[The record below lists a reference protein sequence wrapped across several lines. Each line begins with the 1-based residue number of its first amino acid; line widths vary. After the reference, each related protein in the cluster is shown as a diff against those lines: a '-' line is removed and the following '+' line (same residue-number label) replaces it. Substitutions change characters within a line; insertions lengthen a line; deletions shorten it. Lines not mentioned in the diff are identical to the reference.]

1 MKHVILI
8 LLLLNSLQAL
18 VNGDFDGDDSVWTA
32 WSGEGSTT
40 LDLDYTANGPS
51 GGSGEALRIVA
62 SDWANG
68 GVYQAINLDANVI
81 YGLSGLTKGFNC
93 DQNWLEISILNAAP
107 QQGVDIGT
115 HDIIVAQHFWDCGA
129 SAPWNWDTSFANT
142 CGTNVS
148 MPTEDP
154 GVFMVPESGTYYLII
169 KSGGVACD
177 VMLDNLE
184 IEILDDNPPQQVWTL
199 VWADEF
205 DGTAINT
212 SKWGYDIGRGDGGW
226 GNNEAQYYTNNT
238 DNVFIEE
245 GHLVIQALIQ
255 NYGGADYT
263 SARLVT
269 RNKGD
274 WTYGKVVVRAKLPG
288 GTGTWPAIWMLPT
301 DWLYG
306 GWPNSGE
313 IDVMENVGYAPDI
326 IHGTAHTGDYNW
338 LNGSPPPGGSAT
350 IGTATSSFHDYTL
363 EWDENYLK
371 WYVDDVLYFTFL
383 NDQASNTA
391 TWPFDQRFHLLLNL
405 AIGGTWGGQQ
415 GIDNGSF
422 PARLEVDYV
431 RVYEV
436 SYLLVTDPEN
446 SPQGY
451 ALQGNYP
458 NPFNPTTTIRYAL
471 PEHSMVKLTV
481 FDIRG
486 KEIYSLVNA
495 EKPSGNYEVQWHGL
509 DQQGNVVSTGMYF
522 CRLQAGGF
530 SQTIKMAFL
539 R

>member
-1 MKHVILI
+1 MKQIILT
-8 LLLLNSLQAL
+8 LLLLNSIQAFI
-18 VNGDFDGDDSVWTA
+18 NGDFDGDDSAWIA
-32 WSGEGSTT
+32 WSGEGSPT

-51 GGSGEALRIVA
+51 GGSGAALRIVA

-68 GVYQAINLDANVI
+68 GVYQAISLEGNVI
-81 YGLSGLTKGFNC
+81 YGLSGLTKGLNC
-93 DQNWLEISILNAAP
+93 DQNWLEISILAEAP
-107 QQGVDIGT
+107 QPGIDIGT
-115 HDIIVAQHFWDCGA
+115 NDVIVSQHFWDCGA
-129 SAPWNWDTSFANT
+129 NTPWNWDINFANT
-142 CGTNVS
+142 CGTNAP

-154 GVFMVPESGTYYLII
+154 GVFMVPTSGTYFLAI
-169 KSGGVACD
+169 KAGGVACD
-177 VMLDNLE
+177 VMLDDLE
-184 IEILDDNPPQQVWTL
+184 LDILDDNPPQQVWTL

-205 DGTAINT
+205 DASTINT

-226 GNNEAQYYTNNT
+226 GNSEAQYYTNNT
-238 DNVFIEE
+238 GNVFIED

-301 DWLYG
+301 DWSYG

-313 IDVMENVGYAPDI
+313 IDVMENVGFSPDV

-338 LNGSPPPGGSAT
+338 FNGSPPPGGSVNLP
-350 IGTATSSFHDYTL
+350 TATSSFHDYTL
-363 EWDENYLK
+363 EWDEDYLK
-371 WYVDDVLYFTFL
+371 WYVDDDLYFTFL
-383 NDQASNTA
+383 NDQTSNTA

-405 AIGGTWGGQQ
+405 AVGGTWGGQE

-422 PARLEVDYV
+422 PARMEVDYV

-436 SYLLVTDPEN
+436 SYLLSADTKNV
-446 SPQGY
+446 PQGY
-451 ALQGNYP
+451 ELQGNYP
-458 NPFNPTTTIRYAL
+458 NPFNPTTTIRYSL
-471 PEHSMVKLTV
+471 PEPSRAKLTI

-486 KEIYSLVNA
+486 KEVFRLVDG
-495 EKPSGNYEVQWHGL
+495 ELSPGNYAVQWNGM
-509 DQQGNVVSTGMYF
+509 DQAGNTVSSGMYF
-522 CRLQAGGF
+522 CRLQVG
-530 SQTIKMAFL
+530 SYNQTIKMAFL